1 MSGFVHTSRGALH
14 YAAVSAP
21 TRLAPNQRGI
31 VPNTLKQRVKHLVV
45 VIFENRSL
53 GTMLGW
59 LYPDGE
65 PLLTVRPPGS

>member
-1 MSGFVHTSRGALH
+1 M
-14 YAAVSAP
+14 
-21 TRLAPNQRGI
+21 
-31 VPNTLKQRVKHLVV
+31 PNTLKQRVKHLVV

-65 PLLTVRPPGS
+65 APLTVLPPGS